1 MKFLVLTV
9 CVAVSTAQGFFGL
22 IQHPN
27 GAVVPV
33 DEPAVAASRADHLST
48 KYGSPVSSPYS
59 GYPYA
64 AGYGYSGNPYS
75 SGYPVTGY
83 PQAHGYAANYPYAGP
98 LNLNIQLVAH
108 PNGAVVPVDEPA
120 VIAARVDHLKAKG
133 ASYAAAAPII
143 EASPLNSLAVAPL
156 APAQYSSIPYA
167 YSYPVTGYPQAGGYA
182 ATYPYTGPLNLNTQ
196 LVAHP
201 NGAVV
206 PVDEPA
212 VIAARVD
219 HLEAKG
225 ATYAAA
231 APIIKTSAINPLIVT
246 PAQQAPS
253 QYSTLPN
260 IASYAVAFP
269 YTGPLNLN
277 NQLISH
283 PNGAV
288 VPVDEPAVV
297 AAKNAHLMAK
307 GVVGGLYGTASPVVL
322 DGGYAS
328 SYGLIAHPNGAVV
341 PVDTAA
347 VRAARVEHIK
357 AKALVL

>member
-9 CVAVSTAQGFFGL
+9 CVAVSSAQGFFGL
-22 IQHPN
+22 VQHSN

-33 DEPAVAASRADHLST
+33 DEPEVVAARVDHLST
-48 KYGSPVSSPYS
+48 KYGSAVSS
-59 GYPYA
+59 PYA
-64 AGYGYSGNPYS
+64 AGYGYSSYPYAAS
-75 SGYPVTGY
+75 YGYSGYPVTGY
-83 PQAHGYAANYPYAGP
+83 PQAHGYAATYPYAGP
-98 LNLNIQLVAH
+98 LNLNTQLVAH
-108 PNGAVVPVDEPA
+108 PNGALVPVDEPA
-120 VIAARVDHLKAKG
+120 VIAARVDHLTAKG
-133 ASYAAAAPII
+133 ANYAAAAPII
-143 EASPLNSLAVAPL
+143 EASPHNSLAVAPL
-156 APAQYSSIPYA
+156 TPAQYSSIPYA
-167 YSYPVTGYPQAGGYA
+167 SSYPATGYPQAHGYA

-231 APIIKTSAINPLIVT
+231 SPIIKASAINPLTVT
-246 PAQQAPS
+246 PAPLAPA
-253 QYSTLPN
+253 QYLTLPN

-297 AAKNAHLMAK
+297 AARNAHLMAK
-307 GVVGGLYGTASPVVL
+307 GVVGGLYGTSPAVL

>member
-9 CVAVSTAQGFFGL
+9 CVAVSSAQGFFGL
-22 IQHPN
+22 VQHSN

-33 DEPAVAASRADHLST
+33 DEPEVVAARVDHLST
-48 KYGSPVSSPYS
+48 KYGSAVSS
-59 GYPYA
+59 PYA
-64 AGYGYSGNPYS
+64 AGYGYSSYPYAAS
-75 SGYPVTGY
+75 YGYSGYPVTGY
-83 PQAHGYAANYPYAGP
+83 PQAHGYAATYPYAGP
-98 LNLNIQLVAH
+98 LNLNTQLVAH
-108 PNGAVVPVDEPA
+108 PNGALVPVDEPA
-120 VIAARVDHLKAKG
+120 VIAARVDHLTAKG
-133 ASYAAAAPII
+133 ANYAAAAPII
-143 EASPLNSLAVAPL
+143 EASPHNSLAVAPL
-156 APAQYSSIPYA
+156 TPAQYSSIPYA
-167 YSYPVTGYPQAGGYA
+167 SSYPATGYPQAHGYA

-231 APIIKTSAINPLIVT
+231 SPIIKAFAINPLTVT
-246 PAQQAPS
+246 PAPLAPA
-253 QYSTLPN
+253 QYST
-260 IASYAVAFP
+260 
-269 YTGPLNLN
+269 
-277 NQLISH
+277 LISH

-297 AAKNAHLMAK
+297 AARNAHLMAK
-307 GVVGGLYGTASPVVL
+307 GVVGGLYGTSPAVL